1 MRTVIIIEE
10 DNHGLIG
17 IAETYADAIDFL
29 KTEAWLDEK
38 IELYD
43 DDEECQTIKEDL
55 GEDWFS
61 KISEWSLAEFN
72 EYFEGIF
79 FLWSEPIHKA
89 S

>member
-10 DNHGLIG
+10 DNHGFIG
-17 IAETYADAIDFL
+17 VAETYADAIDFL
-29 KTEAWLDEK
+29 KTESWLDEK

-43 DDEECQTIKEDL
+43 DDDEYQTIKEDL

-61 KISEWSLAEFN
+61 KISEWSLEEFN

-79 FLWSEPIHKA
+79 FLWSHPIHKA

>member
-10 DNHGLIG
+10 DNHGFIG
-17 IAETYADAIDFL
+17 VAETFSDAIDFL
-29 KTEAWLDEK
+29 ITEDWLDGKMELHDSDEK
-38 IELYD
+38 YKTIE
-43 DDEECQTIKEDL
+43 EDL

-79 FLWSEPIHKA
+79 FLWSNPIHKA